1 MIYKTIHYFYV
12 IKITFLDVKLLWTC
26 GNILSCALILQL
38 VLRFHQVLTDWIV
51 GVAYVWRY
59 QCLKVCLIVKV
70 INRRR
75 RTLDK
80 FQDVCIFFA
89 FYSNNIAKKKGEIV
103 LSEKIQ
109 KTRSELSNIGSHK
122 LTKCVSLAIVS

>member
-1 MIYKTIHYFYV
+1 M
-12 IKITFLDVKLLWTC
+12 
-26 GNILSCALILQL
+26 
-38 VLRFHQVLTDWIV
+38 
-51 GVAYVWRY
+51 AYVWRY